1 MVVASQ
7 SAEAWTG
14 WKEKGRPSTGVFR
27 DAGLWEHFLWDS
39 AEHTSAG
46 LSSFSTLPPVIWC
59 RQSCALILHR
69 GTLAVEDLF
78 CSMLMGSSHLLGPG
92 KWILK
97 SVAASR
103 LRVLGPHMA
112 KFHQGFRTIE
122 DSMVAPGAL
131 EMLLHYSR
139 KTAASL
145 HPLWLGH
152 RMSALW
158 VQASD
163 TALPGT
169 PSGAT
174 GVLENVLLYLF
185 FMNLS
190 LLLSEENNLSQ
201 RAF

>member
-1 MVVASQ
+1 MVCLFFLHFDPLYPFLPPHAPTLALCIYELGFFSCLFVFL
-7 SAEAWTG
+7 
-14 WKEKGRPSTGVFR
+14 VFR
-27 DAGLWEHFLWDS
+27 FHMQERS
-39 AEHTSAG
+39 
-46 LSSFSTLPPVIWC
+46 
-59 RQSCALILHR
+59 
-69 GTLAVEDLF
+69 
-78 CSMLMGSSHLLGPG
+78 
-92 KWILK
+92 ILK